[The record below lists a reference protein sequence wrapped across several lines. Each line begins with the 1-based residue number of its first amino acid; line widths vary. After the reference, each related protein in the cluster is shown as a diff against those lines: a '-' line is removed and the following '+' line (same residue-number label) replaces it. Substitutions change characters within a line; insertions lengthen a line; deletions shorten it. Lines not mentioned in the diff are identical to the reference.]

1 MTAPAIGH
9 GDLAEEL
16 GLVHAAVTRQSAGL
30 LSLANCIL
38 HALHIQ
44 RLVWDSM
51 TFSAAVS
58 SLSEAIDAMHRHTK
72 GSHPIKTAVSELSNG
87 ASLAMLL
94 IVGPSDALM
103 SALRGGSEPPLS
115 TADGVVDAA
124 RALLDKLAARARTVS
139 SDEGFSRSPL
149 RSLAAWMHSTFKMT
163 ERGRAQCPVG

>member
-58 SLSEAIDAMHRHTK
+58 SLSEAIDAMHGNTK
-72 GSHPIKTAVSELSNG
+72 GSHPNKTAVSEHG
-87 ASLAMLL
+87 
-94 IVGPSDALM
+94 V
-103 SALRGGSEPPLS
+103 
-115 TADGVVDAA
+115 DGF
-124 RALLDKLAARARTVS
+124 R
-139 SDEGFSRSPL
+139 
-149 RSLAAWMHSTFKMT
+149 
-163 ERGRAQCPVG
+163 